1 MNARDELTKQ
11 ERIVLTFVAQGW
23 RTAKIAEELFIS
35 PRTVETH
42 LAHIFEKLG
51 VSSRTEAAIYALR
64 TNLTMG
70 AEIRTN
76 ADDMHNDNTYAYGNE
91 LSNSTRTLMRKELA

>member
-1 MNARDELTKQ
+1 VNYADELTKQ
-11 ERIVLTFVAQGW
+11 EATVLALVAQGW

-42 LAHIFEKLG
+42 ISHIFQKLG
-51 VSSRTEAAIYALR
+51 VSSRTEAAIYVVQAE
-64 TNLTMG
+64 MMS

-76 ADDMHNDNTYAYGNE
+76 PDDTFERFHY
-91 LSNSTRTLMRKELA
+91 SR

>member
-1 MNARDELTKQ
+1 MNPRDELTKQ
-11 ERIVLTFVAQGW
+11 ERIVLALVAQGW
-23 RTAKIAEELFIS
+23 RTARIAEQLFIS

-64 TNLTMG
+64 ANLTIG

-76 ADDMHNDNTYAYGNE
+76 PDDRFDDSSYAYGNE
-91 LSNSTRTLMRKELA
+91 LSDSTRTLMKEKLA

>member
-1 MNARDELTKQ
+1 MNARDQLTRQ
-11 ERIVLTFVAQGW
+11 EANVLALVTQGW

-42 LAHIFEKLG
+42 LAHIFQKLG

-64 TNLTMG
+64 TNLTTGM
-70 AEIRTN
+70 EIRTN
-76 ADDMHNDNTYAYGNE
+76 PDDMPSDNPYAYGNE
-91 LSNSTRTLMRKELA
+91 LSDSTRTLMKEKLA